1 MGKIITITKDQL
13 ATMIF
18 EQSLAYLYNPYSNK
32 IRASKDSLNSLL
44 STYGKKMINIENGK
58 DYLVYY
64 AKGISDSIGKQ
75 YVICRVININNEP
88 YGSVYIKPL
97 ELFKDKY

>member
-1 MGKIITITKDQL
+1 
-13 ATMIF
+13 
-18 EQSLAYLYNPYSNK
+18 
-32 IRASKDSLNSLL
+32 
-44 STYGKKMINIENGK
+44 MINIENGK